1 MTDATKTAFKESMVD
16 VPFMDRVEMRTRGKY
31 VVELAHGFKPDCP
44 HCGCYYTV
52 SFQVRDPE
60 LNIWEE
66 V

>member
-1 MTDATKTAFKESMVD
+1 MMHEFTTCPECCREAE
-16 VPFMDRVEMRTRGKY
+16 RTEREQPAGERIDHY
-31 VVELAHGFKPDCP
+31 QCP

-60 LNIWEE
+60 LKIWEE